1 MGVTQEAAKPKT
13 AVRARKSFGEQ
24 MHSFPWWAVIMVVG
38 LVAALVSMLGNQ
50 YYRDAFNFIISPP
63 TSTEV
68 AFGIEIPNG
77 LRMTLFTTIV
87 AYLIALVFGLIL
99 GIMRVSKNPI
109 LFHASTLYVELMR
122 GVPMLVL
129 IIWIGFV
136 VVPAWRQVGE
146 GTSWLAPI
154 ARRTAIT
161 GVQGAIIG
169 LGFGYAAYL
178 AEVYRSGIESIHKGQ
193 MEAAR
198 SLGMSY
204 AQAMRYVILPQAIR
218 RVVPPLANDLVA
230 LLKDS
235 ALVSVVAVPEILQM
249 ARLFVSRTFRAFEGY
264 NTAAFLYLVL
274 TLLFIII
281 VRMIERRWHAS
292 V

>member
-1 MGVTQEAAKPKT
+1 MAPTADVSSRATIKSRKT
-13 AVRARKSFGEQ
+13 FGER
-24 MHSFPWWAVIMVVG
+24 MRDFPWWAVIMVVG
-38 LVAALVSMLGNQ
+38 LVLTLWWMLGQ
-50 YYRDAFNFIISPP
+50 ETYREALQFIVAPP
-63 TSTEV
+63 TETEI
-68 AFGIEIPNG
+68 AFGLDVRNG
-77 LRMTLFTTIV
+77 LMMTLFVTIV
-87 AYLIALVFGLIL
+87 AYLIALIFGLFL
-99 GIMRVSKNPI
+99 GVMRVSKNPI

-136 VVPAWRQVGE
+136 VVPFLREATDGRFA
-146 GTSWLAPI
+146 L
-154 ARRTAIT
+154 T
-161 GVQGAIIG
+161 GVQGAILG

-178 AEVYRSGIESIHKGQ
+178 AEVYRSGIEAIPRGQ

-204 AQAMRYVILPQAIR
+204 PQSMQHVVLPQAVR
-218 RVVPPLANDLVA
+218 QVVPPLANDLVA
-230 LLKDS
+230 MLKDS

-264 NTAAFLYLVL
+264 NSAAFLYLVL
-274 TLLFIII
+274 TLIFIII
-281 VRMIERRWHAS
+281 VRLIERRWRAN

>member
-1 MGVTQEAAKPKT
+1 MSVTEKGSQDSAIRSRLT
-13 AVRARKSFGEQ
+13 FSEQ
-24 MHSFPWWAVIMVVG
+24 MRHFPWWAIIMIAG
-38 LVAALVSMLGNQ
+38 LTLAFIWMMGSETYQQAL
-50 YYRDAFNFIISPP
+50 NFIIRPP

-68 AFGIEIPNG
+68 AFGVEIRNG
-77 LRMTLFTTIV
+77 LMMTLFTTLV
-87 AYLIALVFGLIL
+87 AYMIALIFGLFL
-99 GIMRVSKNPI
+99 GVMRVSKNPI

-136 VVPAWRQVGE
+136 VVPFLRLQTDGAF
-146 GTSWLAPI
+146 P
-154 ARRTAIT
+154 IT
-161 GVQGAIIG
+161 GVQGAILG

-178 AEVYRSGIESIHKGQ
+178 AEVYRSGIESISHGQ

-198 SLGMSY
+198 SLGMGYFQS
-204 AQAMRYVILPQAIR
+204 MRYVILPQSIR

-264 NTAAFLYLVL
+264 NSAAFVYLVL
-274 TLLFIII
+274 TLIFIII
-281 VRMIERRWHAS
+281 VRLIERRWRTN

>member
-1 MGVTQEAAKPKT
+1 MSVKQEGSSKT
-13 AVRARKSFGEQ
+13 AIRSRLTFSEQ
-24 MHSFPWWAVIMVVG
+24 MRHFPWWAIIMIAG
-38 LVAALVSMLGNQ
+38 LTLAFVWMMGSETYQEAL
-50 YYRDAFNFIISPP
+50 NFIVRPP

-68 AFGIEIPNG
+68 AFGVDIRNG
-77 LRMTLFTTIV
+77 LMMTLFTTLV
-87 AYLIALVFGLIL
+87 AYMIALIFGLFL
-99 GIMRVSKNPI
+99 GVMRVSKNPI

-136 VVPAWRQVGE
+136 VVPFLRLQTG
-146 GTSWLAPI
+146 GNFP
-154 ARRTAIT
+154 IT
-161 GVQGAIIG
+161 GVQGAILG

-178 AEVYRSGIESIHKGQ
+178 AEVYRSGIESISHGQ

-198 SLGMSY
+198 SLGMGYFQS
-204 AQAMRYVILPQAIR
+204 MRYVILPQAIR

-264 NTAAFLYLVL
+264 NSAAFVYLVL
-274 TLLFIII
+274 TLIFIII
-281 VRMIERRWHAS
+281 VRLIERRWRTN

>member
-1 MGVTQEAAKPKT
+1 MTTT
-13 AVRARKSFGEQ
+13 ADMTPTTTVKSRRTFSER
-24 MHSFPWWAVIMVVG
+24 MRDFPWWAVIMVAG
-38 LVAALVSMLGNQ
+38 LALALWWMLGQ
-50 YYRDAFNFIISPP
+50 ETYREALRFIAAPP
-63 TSTEV
+63 TETEIALGLEV
-68 AFGIEIPNG
+68 RNG
-77 LRMTLFTTIV
+77 LMMTLFVTIV
-87 AYLIALVFGLIL
+87 AYLIALILGLII

-136 VVPAWRQVGE
+136 VVPFLREATNG
-146 GTSWLAPI
+146 SFALSP
-154 ARRTAIT
+154 
-161 GVQGAIIG
+161 VQGAILG

-178 AEVYRSGIESIHKGQ
+178 AEVYRSGIEAIPRGQ
-193 MEAAR
+193 MEASR

-204 AQAMRYVILPQAIR
+204 PQAMQHVILPQAIR
-218 RVVPPLANDLVA
+218 QVVPPLANDLVA
-230 LLKDS
+230 MLKDS

-264 NTAAFLYLVL
+264 NSAAYLYLVL
-274 TLLFIII
+274 TLIFIII
-281 VRMIERRWHAS
+281 VRLIERRWRAN

>member
-1 MGVTQEAAKPKT
+1 MSVTEKGSQNSAIRSRLT
-13 AVRARKSFGEQ
+13 FSEQ
-24 MHSFPWWAVIMVVG
+24 MRQFPWWAVIMIAG
-38 LVAALVSMLGNQ
+38 LTMAFVWMMGSETYQAAL
-50 YYRDAFNFIISPP
+50 NFIVRPP

-68 AFGIEIPNG
+68 AFGVEVRNG
-77 LRMTLFTTIV
+77 LMMTLFTTLV
-87 AYLIALVFGLIL
+87 AYMIALIFGLVL
-99 GIMRVSKNPI
+99 GVMRVSKNPI

-136 VVPAWRQVGE
+136 VVPFLRLQ
-146 GTSWLAPI
+146 TDNNFP
-154 ARRTAIT
+154 IT
-161 GVQGAIIG
+161 GVQGAILG

-178 AEVYRSGIESIHKGQ
+178 AEVYRSGIESISHGQ

-198 SLGMSY
+198 SLGMGYFQS
-204 AQAMRYVILPQAIR
+204 MRFVILPQAIR

-264 NTAAFLYLVL
+264 NSAAFVYLVL
-274 TLLFIII
+274 TLIFIII
-281 VRMIERRWHAS
+281 VRLIERRWRSNA
-292 V
+292 